1 MSLRAQQLNSRRF
14 QNPISSGNFSLNGAY
29 SDGTSIKSTK
39 NTPGFIS
46 STITH
51 PTPVY
56 NAGCS
61 APNKCPTNIVKT
73 MRTIHAQIGYE
84 GYLKEKTLK
93 CDISGAKTIP
103 CNKNQNNS
111 SKFYYIGGQ
120 KFYPQ
125 TKVNNI
131 ITATNSEYI
140 EKKHKAN
147 VCTTN
152 HIMNVVVPPK
162 SGGPCS

>member
-14 QNPISSGNFSLNGAY
+14 QNPISSGNFSINGAY

-73 MRTIHAQIGYE
+73 LRTIHAQIGYE

-103 CNKNQNNS
+103 CNPACVGSTKS
-111 SKFYYIGGQ
+111 YYIGGQ
-120 KFYPQ
+120 KVYIQ

>member
-14 QNPISSGNFSLNGAY
+14 QYPISSGNFSLNGSY
-29 SDGTSIKSTK
+29 SDGTSIRSTK

-51 PTPVY
+51 PTTVY
-56 NAGCS
+56 NPGC
-61 APNKCPTNIVKT
+61 APPNKCPTNIVKT
-73 MRTIHAQIGYE
+73 LRTVHAQLGYD
-84 GYLKEKTLK
+84 GYIKEKTLK

-103 CNKNQNNS
+103 CNKS
-111 SKFYYIGGQ
+111 TKSYYIGGQ
-120 KFYPQ
+120 KFYVQ

-131 ITATNSEYI
+131 ITATNGDYI
-140 EKKHKAN
+140 ERKHKAN
-147 VCTTN
+147 VCATN
-152 HIMNVVVPPK
+152 HIEFVVVPPK